1 MSVPVFSRFAFAYG
15 MAFGLLYVVA
25 RAHGLALFTVYPS
38 LGVVLLGMH
47 RSRDVADPAMEF
59 LAPEMW
65 WYGWVASA
73 ALGAFVIGLAATLFA
88 GSLVARFLAWVGVGH
103 PFDRNDRMRL
113 LGYSLVSTIAVW
125 SDFGVRYWH
134 LADID
139 AGAERVRSGG

>member
-1 MSVPVFSRFAFAYG
+1 
-15 MAFGLLYVVA
+15 
-25 RAHGLALFTVYPS
+25 
-38 LGVVLLGMH
+38 
-47 RSRDVADPAMEF
+47 
-59 LAPEMW
+59 
-65 WYGWVASA
+65 
-73 ALGAFVIGLAATLFA
+73 
-88 GSLVARFLAWVGVGH
+88 VGH

>member
-73 ALGAFVIGLAATLFA
+73 ALGAFVIGLVATL
-88 GSLVARFLAWVGVGH
+88 L
-103 PFDRNDRMRL
+103 PDRWW
-113 LGYSLVSTIAVW
+113 LGFWL
-125 SDFGVRYWH
+125 G
-134 LADID
+134 
-139 AGAERVRSGG
+139 

>member
-1 MSVPVFSRFAFAYG
+1 MSVPAFSRFAFAYG

-59 LAPEMW
+59 LAPETW

-73 ALGAFVIGLAATLFA
+73 ALGAFLIGLVAT
-88 GSLVARFLAWVGVGH
+88 
-103 PFDRNDRMRL
+103 
-113 LGYSLVSTIAVW
+113 
-125 SDFGVRYWH
+125 
-134 LADID
+134 
-139 AGAERVRSGG
+139 

>member
-1 MSVPVFSRFAFAYG
+1 MVRLGCLSRPGRFRDRPCCH
-15 MAFGLLYVVA
+15 VV
-25 RAHGLALFTVYPS
+25 
-38 LGVVLLGMH
+38 
-47 RSRDVADPAMEF
+47 
-59 LAPEMW
+59 
-65 WYGWVASA
+65 
-73 ALGAFVIGLAATLFA
+73 A